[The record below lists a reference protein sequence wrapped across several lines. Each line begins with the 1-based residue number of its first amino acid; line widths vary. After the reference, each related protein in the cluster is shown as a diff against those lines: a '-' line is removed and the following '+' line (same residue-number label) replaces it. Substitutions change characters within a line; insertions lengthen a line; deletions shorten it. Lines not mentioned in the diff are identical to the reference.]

1 MIAALWARF
10 SGWVIGAL
18 GIIAAVAAV
27 YLRGRS
33 VGKNVEQAKAVQEN
47 LAEERA
53 RSETI
58 REANDAQTEI
68 ARLPADAVHQRLRDK
83 WQRD

>member
-1 MIAALWARF
+1 MIAALWGRF
-10 SGWVIGAL
+10 YGWVIGAL
-18 GIIAAVAAV
+18 ALAGAVAAV

-33 VGKNVEQAKAVQEN
+33 AGKEGEQAKAAQEN

-58 REANDAQTEI
+58 QEANNAQTEI
-68 ARLPADAVHQRLRDK
+68 SRLPADAVHQRLRDK